1 MSFPLYT
8 LLILYF
14 IFLCFYFIFA
24 LASLYHLA
32 KYGGL
37 TFTGFLMFF
46 LFLAITII
54 ILFISYEHLAI
65 IDWRR
70 KVEFFDFTDKSSKY
84 F

>member
-1 MSFPLYT
+1 MSIPLFVF
-8 LLILYF
+8 LILYF

-24 LASLYHLA
+24 LVGLYHLA

-37 TFTGFLMFF
+37 NFTSFLMFF

-54 ILFISYEHLAI
+54 ILFISYEQLSI
-65 IDWRR
+65 IDWKRSI
-70 KVEFFDFTDKSSKY
+70 EFLNSFDKSSTY